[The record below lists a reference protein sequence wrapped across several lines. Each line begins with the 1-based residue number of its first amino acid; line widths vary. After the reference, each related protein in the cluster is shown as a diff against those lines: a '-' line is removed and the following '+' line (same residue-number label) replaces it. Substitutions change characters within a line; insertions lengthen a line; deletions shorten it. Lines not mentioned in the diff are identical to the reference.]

1 MAERALEKPT
11 HSMENTTTWWGLGIA
26 KCLPAKERREKSV
39 FGIEQ
44 IQVTEYFKRNEHFN
58 NKKQIPSTLNSLII
72 NAEVS

>member
-39 FGIEQ
+39 FGMEQ
-44 IQVTEYFKRNEHFN
+44 NQSVFQKKCTKRHYNY
-58 NKKQIPSTLNSLII
+58 IDSI
-72 NAEVS
+72 V

>member
-39 FGIEQ
+39 SGIEQ
-44 IQVTEYFKRNEHFN
+44 IQSDRVFQ
-58 NKKQIPSTLNSLII
+58 KK
-72 NAEVS
+72 